1 MHIVQVEIDNFKSFS
16 RKTRI
21 PFFEGFTVVSGPNGS
36 GKSNIIDA
44 VLFVLSLSSS
54 RNLRAD
60 NMTDFINNTSGKN
73 TAEVTL
79 EFSDGTR
86 IRRRIKQMPT
96 TVYSYYYLNEKTSS
110 QAEIL
115 DFLVKNGIRP
125 HGYNVV
131 MQGDINRIM
140 SMGDTERRGIIDNI
154 AGVAEFDEKKDRA
167 LEELD
172 QVRAKIEREELLL
185 EEYARQLA
193 DLAGAREDAVKY
205 VNLTKELDYLNAA
218 KKSADIKKLESEL
231 SVIASSRAGQE
242 TLLLQHQESIK
253 MEENERDARREEVAD
268 LDKKI
273 AEKQGPEYLKIVS
286 GQEEQKTNIRVA
298 EESIVRRKKD
308 KDIYSGKP
316 SHRRVVF
323 AIAY

>member
-86 IRRRIKQMPT
+86 IRRRIKQTPT

-167 LEELD
+167 
-172 QVRAKIEREELLL
+172 VFRSSELLP
-185 EEYARQLA
+185 RTSMMWQL
-193 DLAGAREDAVKY
+193 
-205 VNLTKELDYLNAA
+205 
-218 KKSADIKKLESEL
+218 
-231 SVIASSRAGQE
+231 
-242 TLLLQHQESIK
+242 
-253 MEENERDARREEVAD
+253 
-268 LDKKI
+268 
-273 AEKQGPEYLKIVS
+273 
-286 GQEEQKTNIRVA
+286 
-298 EESIVRRKKD
+298 
-308 KDIYSGKP
+308 
-316 SHRRVVF
+316 
-323 AIAY
+323 